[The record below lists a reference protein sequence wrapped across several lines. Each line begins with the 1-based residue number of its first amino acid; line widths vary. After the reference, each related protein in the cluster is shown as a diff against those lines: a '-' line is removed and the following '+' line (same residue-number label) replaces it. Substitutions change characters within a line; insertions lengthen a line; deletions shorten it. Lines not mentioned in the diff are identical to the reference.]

1 MPGDSVAQ
9 PRWYSHGLNR
19 LVYYRMAGAAGG
31 LLPRRTRLRLA
42 RLAGRVAA
50 RRLTEERARVRGN
63 LSRILPGAGPRAL
76 ERAVAETFAN
86 FAACFSDLLTINR
99 GAPERLGAFMADRR
113 GEEHLDAACVAGRG
127 VILLTAHLG
136 NWELGGRLLGPRL
149 DRPTHIVLAG
159 EQDADLEGY
168 LRRAGERLRFV
179 TRRHATSTLGLL
191 AALRRNEALA
201 MQGDRPTGERG
212 DLLVEFFGAPTAFP
226 VGPFVLAR
234 ATGAP
239 VVPAYCA
246 MRRDH
251 RYEMVV
257 EPAIWVKP
265 GEEAAALAAMV
276 VTLERAV
283 RAHPT
288 QWFNFFDVWSPPRV
302 AA

>member
-1 MPGDSVAQ
+1 MAGDTVAP

-19 LVYYRMAGAAGG
+19 LVYYRMAGGAAG
-31 LLPRRTRLRLA
+31 LLPRRSRLRVA
-42 RLAGRVAA
+42 RLAGRIAA
-50 RRLTEERARVRGN
+50 RGLTEERARVRGN
-63 LSRILPGAGPRAL
+63 LARILPGAGRRAL

-86 FAACFSDLLTINR
+86 FAACFSDFLTINR
-99 GAPERLGAFMADRR
+99 GAPERLGEYMGDRR

-136 NWELGGRLLGPRL
+136 NWELGGRLLVPRL

-159 EQDADLEGY
+159 EQDADLERY

-191 AALRRNEALA
+191 AALRRNEAVA
-201 MQGDRPTGERG
+201 MQGDRPTGER
-212 DLLVEFFGAPTAFP
+212 DLLVEFFGAPAAFP

-246 MRRDH
+246 MTHDR

-276 VTLERAV
+276 ATLERAI

-288 QWFNFFDVWSPPRV
+288 QWFNFFDVWSPPR

>member
-1 MPGDSVAQ
+1 MAGDTVAP
-9 PRWYSHGLNR
+9 PRWYSHRLNR
-19 LVYYRMAGAAGG
+19 LVYYRIAGAAAG
-31 LLPRRTRLRLA
+31 LLPRRSRLRVA
-42 RLAGRVAA
+42 RLAGRIAA
-50 RRLTEERARVRGN
+50 RGLTEERTRVRGN
-63 LSRILPGAGPRAL
+63 LARILPGAGPRAL
-76 ERAVAETFAN
+76 ERAVGETFAN

-99 GAPERLGAFMADRR
+99 GAPERLGAFMVDRR

-136 NWELGGRLLGPRL
+136 NWELGGRLLVPRVN
-149 DRPTHIVLAG
+149 RPTHIVLAG
-159 EQDADLEGY
+159 EQDTDLERY

-179 TRRHATSTLGLL
+179 TRRHATSTLGLV
-191 AALRRNEALA
+191 AALRRNEAVA
-201 MQGDRPTGERG
+201 MQGDRPTGER
-212 DLLVEFFGAPTAFP
+212 DVLVEFFGAPAAFP

-246 MRRDH
+246 MKTDQ

-265 GEEAAALAAMV
+265 GEEAGALAAMV
-276 VTLERAV
+276 TTLERAV